1 MILLTNDHAIAGSFD
16 QMIIRSHHHVSK
28 IQKSNTIMHVRNC
41 KTPNRKIGSDT
52 GSIWVDP
59 GSEVVRSRCW
69 RYSINTF
76 NIRNTCNT
84 PRGYFSASEILEAEF
99 CAIPLTHVPQLAK
112 PARYLIH
119 PSISDERAQDD
130 VAYSARRSLH
140 IPPPYHRYSLSSS
153 CALIPPRLGTR

>member
-1 MILLTNDHAIAGSFD
+1 
-16 QMIIRSHHHVSK
+16 
-28 IQKSNTIMHVRNC
+28 MHLINC

-52 GSIWVDP
+52 GSIWVVIGSTQGGPRVDPGMILGRPWVDP

-69 RYSINTF
+69 HYSINTF

-140 IPPPYHRYSLSSS
+140 IHPPYHRYSLSSS
-153 CALIPPRLGTR
+153 CALILPRLGIR

>member
-1 MILLTNDHAIAGSFD
+1 MITYR
-16 QMIIRSHHHVSK
+16 RSK
-28 IQKSNTIMHVRNC
+28 KSNTIMHLMNC

-52 GSIWVDP
+52 GSIWVVIGPTQGGPRVDPGMTLGRPWVDP
-59 GSEVVRSRCW
+59 GSTLGLKSCGTDVG
-69 RYSINTF
+69 
-76 NIRNTCNT
+76 NIRLI
-84 PRGYFSASEILEAEF
+84 RSISARHVIHHAGTFQHLKYS
-99 CAIPLTHVPQLAK
+99 PLTHVPQLAK

>member
-1 MILLTNDHAIAGSFD
+1 
-16 QMIIRSHHHVSK
+16 
-28 IQKSNTIMHVRNC
+28 MHLINC

-52 GSIWVDP
+52 GSIWVVIGSTQGGPRVDPGMILGRPWVDP

-69 RYSINTF
+69 HYSINTF